1 MKKMENFVWNMPT
14 RLHFGRGVCDK
25 IRNFAPSYG
34 KKALL
39 VIGSGSVKQNG
50 ILKKISDELE
60 AAEIDFEI
68 FEGIRSNPGIEE
80 VRAAREIC
88 RQKNIEFIVAVGGG
102 SVIDSCKAIACSTL
116 HENDPWDLF
125 TQKLRPTR
133 ALPLMTVLTLAATGT
148 EMNAFA
154 VVQNET
160 AGTKTSFGSPLAI
173 PRDSFLDPAFTISV
187 PRDYTAYGLADI
199 VAHSLEVYFGG
210 GQASLSDRFALS
222 IIKEVSEYGPMLLN
236 ELDNYEL
243 RAKMMYA
250 STCALNGLTQFGK
263 RGGDW
268 GVHDFGHNLS
278 LLYGVPHGA
287 SLSVVYPAWM
297 QWMAKNKPQVMQK
310 YTRELFASEDITEAI
325 EGTRFIFSKLLCP
338 VNLRELHLRS
348 YNEEELLRSLLHN
361 HVGGMVYPMNE
372 DDYRFIIEKMSL

>member
-1 MKKMENFVWNMPT
+1 MENFVWNMPT
-14 RLHFGRGVCDK
+14 RLHFGRGVSDK
-25 IRNFAPSYG
+25 IRNIAPSYG
-34 KKALL
+34 KNALL
-39 VIGSGSVKQNG
+39 LIGGGSVKQNG
-50 ILKKISDELE
+50 ILKKINDELE
-60 AAEIDFEI
+60 LAGIHFEI
-68 FEGIRSNPGIEE
+68 FEGIKSNPRIEE
-80 VRAAREIC
+80 VREATEIC
-88 RQKNIEFIVAVGGG
+88 RQKNIDFLVAVGGG
-102 SVIDSCKAIACSTL
+102 SVIDSAKAVACTAL

-125 TQKLRPTR
+125 TQKLKPTK

-210 GQASLSDRFALS
+210 GNASLSDRFALS
-222 IIKEVSEYGPMLLN
+222 IINEVFEYGPMLLN

-278 LLYGVPHGA
+278 LIYGVPHGA

-297 QWMAKNKPQVMQK
+297 QWMAAYKPQVMQK
-310 YTRELFASEDITEAI
+310 YAKEMFGADDISEAI
-325 EGTRFIFSKLLCP
+325 ERTRFIFSKLLCP

-348 YNEEELLRSLLHN
+348 YSNDELFRSLIHN
-361 HVGGMVYPMNE
+361 NVGGMVYPMDE
-372 DDYRFIIEKMSL
+372 EAYRFITDKMSM